1 MSLLFIT
8 LSRFVITCLPNSKQL
23 LISWVQ
29 SPSAVIL
36 EPKKIKTVTASTFS
50 PSIYHDVIGLDAMI
64 LVIWGLSFKPLFSL
78 SLTLIKRLF
87 SSSSLS
93 AFTLVSS
100 AYLRLL
106 IFLLAILIP
115 ACDSSSLAFCVMYSA
130 YNHYWELVKPRKAL
144 YCALLMQTTHQML
157 LLLFIDFFFLIY
169 MSNFLRLSNLW
180 KFGRRFP
187 QNACLMCIV
196 NFIILL
202 LLELLTFRLG
212 TLEKQ
217 VPVLF

>member
-8 LSRFVITCLPNSKQL
+8 LSRFVITFLPNSKQL

-115 ACDSSSLAFCVMYSA
+115 ACDSSSLAFFVMYSA

-144 YCALLMQTTHQML
+144 YCALQTTHQML
-157 LLLFIDFFFLIY
+157 LLLFIDFFFFNIY
-169 MSNFLRLSNLW
+169 
-180 KFGRRFP
+180 
-187 QNACLMCIV
+187 V
-196 NFIILL
+196 
-202 LLELLTFRLG
+202 
-212 TLEKQ
+212 
-217 VPVLF
+217 